1 MIAKKKLYILLAFA
15 LVVGYA
21 WLAYNIFVVNAK
33 GNDALSVC
41 IIKSTTGI
49 PCPSCGTTRST
60 LELFKGH
67 LLKALYYNPLGLLI
81 ASILLVAPF
90 WLLYDVL
97 LGKSTFYAFYG
108 NAERVINRRAVAYT
122 LIALMLA
129 NWIWNIYKYI

>member
-1 MIAKKKLYILLAFA
+1 MIAKKKLYLLLAFA

-67 LLKALYYNPLGLLI
+67 LLNALYYNPLGLLI

-97 LGKSTFYAFYG
+97 LGKSTFYTFYG